1 MLRII
6 MHYVLP
12 FLLPF
17 IGFFTYRYLVSDGR
31 ALLQKTPWFVLTAAG
46 LALVIVSLFTLALT
60 GGWDT
65 EGEYAPPRLEDGRIV
80 PGEVRVPAAEVP
92 NGEATDAE
100 QAPADAGEAPT
111 DAAPAP
117 ANGG

>member
-1 MLRII
+1 MLRILLFYI
-6 MHYVLP
+6 LP

-17 IGFFTYRYLVSDGR
+17 IGFFTYRFLVTDGR
-31 ALLQKTPWFVLTAAG
+31 AFLQNTPWFVLSTAG

-65 EGEYAPPRLEDGRIV
+65 EGDYAPPRLEDGRIV

-92 NGEATDAE
+92 
-100 QAPADAGEAPT
+100 AGEAP
-111 DAAPAP
+111 DAAEPPADAEAAPAP
-117 ANGG
+117 ANGN

>member
-1 MLRII
+1 MLRILLFYI
-6 MHYVLP
+6 LP

-17 IGFFTYRYLVSDGR
+17 IGFFTYRYLVTDGR

-46 LALVIVSLFTLALT
+46 LVLVIVSLFTLALV

-92 NGEATDAE
+92 DGGATDAD
-100 QAPADAGEAPT
+100 QAPADAGEPPA

-117 ANGG
+117 ADGG

>member
-6 MHYVLP
+6 LNYVLP

-31 ALLQKTPWFVLTAAG
+31 ELLQKTPWFVLTAAG

-65 EGEYAPPRLEDGRIV
+65 EGDYRPPRLEDGRIV
-80 PGEVRVPAAEVP
+80 PGEVRLPTAEVP
-92 NGEATDAE
+92 DGEATDVNE
-100 QAPADAGEAPT
+100 APADAGEPP
-111 DAAPAP
+111 APAP
-117 ANGG
+117 ADGN